1 MLPEWPL
8 GILTEPGRPET
19 WVGTHERERKNGDKA
34 NGHGR
39 GRELARG
46 ARLRKT
52 QQKTDKDLACM
63 SLGGG
68 DCQVQVALSSCSACF
83 PFA

>member
-8 GILTEPGRPET
+8 GILKEPGRPET

-34 NGHGR
+34 NGHRR
-39 GRELARG
+39 GRELTRG

-52 QQKTDKDLACM
+52 
-63 SLGGG
+63 
-68 DCQVQVALSSCSACF
+68 
-83 PFA
+83 